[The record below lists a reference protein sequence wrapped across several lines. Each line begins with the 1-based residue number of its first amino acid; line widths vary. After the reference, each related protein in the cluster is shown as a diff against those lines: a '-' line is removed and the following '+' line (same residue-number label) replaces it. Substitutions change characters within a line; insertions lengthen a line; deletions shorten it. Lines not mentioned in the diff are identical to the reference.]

1 MYRILIVDNEP
12 YVVDWIA
19 ALLEAQI
26 DREIDV
32 CRAYT
37 AAEALEWLTRSR
49 TDIVISDI
57 CMPRMSGLELAGQ
70 VKVRWPYARV
80 ILITAYAQFDYA
92 VTAIQNNVA
101 GYILK
106 TQGDDVIVSEVE
118 RVMAMIDAELNQ
130 RSFGGPAADIQSAL
144 PELRSQFMRMLLE
157 QEPEDTDKVNAQLES
172 LKISMDADTPV
183 RILLGAVWEWESLE
197 DLVVRRQLA
206 AKMIGQMNA
215 CLGDCGSLYP
225 VDLGGSRMACL
236 IGSLP
241 GPANVPASDGGQA
254 IKGAQESALLQGR
267 LETLQDACAAGG
279 VCHISFILYPQPVFL
294 RDLHEAYRSLEA
306 QMNRMTLEK
315 DVFVILGKAEK
326 VKRTVDPEVIS
337 RRLRLFLEE
346 DRFDKFLEALS
357 YYQALARDR
366 RIDTGDCYNI
376 YYSIALLINSYLENR
391 QLPRTDQIRQMS
403 AGLFDPPYAGQWT
416 EKFEMLI
423 GFSEA
428 VFSTESELK
437 AGISRNTVEA
447 LKRYVREH
455 ISEDISLTRLSEV
468 TGYNTCYLSRIFR
481 AQTGET
487 LTEYIGKKKMDRIR
501 DLMRDPDLNIG
512 EIAEKTGFLS
522 RTYFNR
528 FVRKYTGMS
537 PKNYQLSLVSINSL
551 TERHSPSI
559 I

>member
-197 DLVVRRQLA
+197 DLVVRRL
-206 AKMIGQMNA
+206 
-215 CLGDCGSLYP
+215 
-225 VDLGGSRMACL
+225 
-236 IGSLP
+236 
-241 GPANVPASDGGQA
+241 
-254 IKGAQESALLQGR
+254 
-267 LETLQDACAAGG
+267 
-279 VCHISFILYPQPVFL
+279 
-294 RDLHEAYRSLEA
+294 
-306 QMNRMTLEK
+306 
-315 DVFVILGKAEK
+315 
-326 VKRTVDPEVIS
+326 
-337 RRLRLFLEE
+337 
-346 DRFDKFLEALS
+346 
-357 YYQALARDR
+357 
-366 RIDTGDCYNI
+366 
-376 YYSIALLINSYLENR
+376 
-391 QLPRTDQIRQMS
+391 
-403 AGLFDPPYAGQWT
+403 
-416 EKFEMLI
+416 
-423 GFSEA
+423 
-428 VFSTESELK
+428 
-437 AGISRNTVEA
+437 
-447 LKRYVREH
+447 
-455 ISEDISLTRLSEV
+455 
-468 TGYNTCYLSRIFR
+468 
-481 AQTGET
+481 
-487 LTEYIGKKKMDRIR
+487 
-501 DLMRDPDLNIG
+501 
-512 EIAEKTGFLS
+512 
-522 RTYFNR
+522 
-528 FVRKYTGMS
+528 
-537 PKNYQLSLVSINSL
+537 
-551 TERHSPSI
+551 
-559 I
+559 